1 MLIRNVGIPV
11 GDFDDACDV
20 VGGGIFEVGD
30 GDGDGDGDIDANN
43 DESSLVPET
52 PQTSSAKSSVWR
64 MTVIPRAYLIDQG
77 DELENMLK

>member
-20 VGGGIFEVGD
+20 DGGGIFEV
-30 GDGDGDGDIDANN
+30 GDGDGDIDANN

-77 DELENMLK
+77 ERSWKTC